1 MYFTGIDMGST
12 CTKLIV
18 LDEGGAIAYKK
29 VVTTGWNCVETAKG
43 LIDEL
48 AKEGF
53 ARENMLIVSTGYGRQ
68 AIPFA
73 DKKVTEISCHG
84 RGAYYLFNDD
94 AFTLIDIGGQDTKII
109 EAERGTV
116 RNFIMNDKCSAGTGR
131 FLEIMAGVLGVGLNE
146 MCELGRD
153 VLESRDMQALR
164 TFHQHG
170 VISRYEHCLS
180 VCYIALR
187 LADKWHVDVDR
198 RSMVRGA
205 LLHDFFMY
213 NWNDPASMR
222 PLHGFTHAREALS
235 NAQKQF
241 ELNEIERDVIK
252 KHMFPLNIAL
262 PRYRE
267 TALVSA
273 ADKISAVLELVHSAR
288 ALRILRRCRAVG
300 L

>member
-1 MYFTGIDMGST
+1 
-12 CTKLIV
+12 
-18 LDEGGAIAYKK
+18 
-29 VVTTGWNCVETAKG
+29 
-43 LIDEL
+43 
-48 AKEGF
+48 
-53 ARENMLIVSTGYGRQ
+53 
-68 AIPFA
+68 
-73 DKKVTEISCHG
+73 
-84 RGAYYLFNDD
+84 
-94 AFTLIDIGGQDTKII
+94 
-109 EAERGTV
+109 
-116 RNFIMNDKCSAGTGR
+116 
-131 FLEIMAGVLGVGLNE
+131 
-146 MCELGRD
+146 
-153 VLESRDMQALR
+153 
-164 TFHQHG
+164 
-170 VISRYEHCLS
+170 
-180 VCYIALR
+180 
-187 LADKWHVDVDR
+187 
-198 RSMVRGA
+198 MVRGA

>member
-1 MYFTGIDMGST
+1 MALDMNS
-12 CTKLIV
+12 
-18 LDEGGAIAYKK
+18 
-29 VVTTGWNCVETAKG
+29 
-43 LIDEL
+43 
-48 AKEGF
+48 
-53 ARENMLIVSTGYGRQ
+53 
-68 AIPFA
+68 
-73 DKKVTEISCHG
+73 
-84 RGAYYLFNDD
+84 NDL
-94 AFTLIDIGGQDTKII
+94 TI
-109 EAERGTV
+109 R
-116 RNFIMNDKCSAGTGR
+116 
-131 FLEIMAGVLGVGLNE
+131 E
-146 MCELGRD
+146 MCRLGRD
-153 VLESRDMQALR
+153 VLENRDMQALR
-164 TFHQHG
+164 TFPQHG
-170 VISRYEHCLS
+170 TVLRYEHCLA

-187 LADKWHVDVDR
+187 LADKWRVRVDR

-222 PLHGFTHAREALS
+222 PLHGFTHAREALC

-273 ADKISAVLELVHSAR
+273 ADKISAVMELLHSAR